1 MAKKNKR
8 TTIQEIKD
16 EYEVLN
22 KYYEIYEILEEN
34 KEFLEIKINEDYQLN
49 ENTIQE
55 IERIIEINEKKRE
68 KYYDDFRDG
77 GVEKSIDDECNDYIL
92 QQLKDK
98 NNLLENNINKYLK
111 KIVSDIEQGDVIYKF
126 MYNKISE
133 DKYPEFTKKY
143 KNRMEKLEIFNKLV
157 EKIEEIRDIF
167 IERRDVEGSNKFLWI
182 TNLGVIYLQ
191 EELVK
196 RNKKLFED
204 YLIEIGKKNKELEE
218 KSEKIVEKYENL
230 EETSKKIVEK
240 YENLEENYKNLE
252 ETSKKIVEKYEN
264 LEENYKNFNQKTLEI
279 MGIFLMIFSLLGIGT
294 TSILNIQDNIISKI
308 LVITGIIILG
318 ISVLFYFI
326 KNSFESIRIP
336 AGIGIAII
344 IFGVC
349 LFYCK
354 PTNKNYVKEE
364 EVKLLEE
371 KIKNL
376 ENKNQIIESKLDYE
390 KRINQLEKDSISKK

>member
-55 IERIIEINEKKRE
+55 IERIIEINEKERE
-68 KYYDDFRDG
+68 KNYENFRDSG
-77 GVEKSIDDECNDYIL
+77 EEKSIDDRGNDYIL
-92 QQLKDK
+92 QQLKDE

-126 MYNKISE
+126 MYNEIEE
-133 DKYPEFTKKY
+133 DRYPEFTEKY

-167 IERRDVEGSNKFLWI
+167 IERRDVEGTNKFSWI
-182 TNLGVIYLQ
+182 TNLGVYYLQ

-204 YLIEIGKKNKELEE
+204 YLIEIGKKNEEL
-218 KSEKIVEKYENL
+218 KKKLEKIVEKYENL

-279 MGIFLMIFSLLGIGT
+279 MGIFLMIFSLFGIGT
-294 TSILNIQDNIISKI
+294 TSILHIQDNIVSKI
-308 LVITGIIILG
+308 LMITGIIILG
-318 ISVLFYFI
+318 MSVLFYFI
-326 KNSFESIRIP
+326 KNSFKYIAIP
-336 AGIGIAII
+336 FWIGIVAII
-344 IFGVC
+344 VGVTC
-349 LFYCK
+349 FSFRL
-354 PTNKNYVKEE
+354 
-364 EVKLLEE
+364 
-371 KIKNL
+371 
-376 ENKNQIIESKLDYE
+376 
-390 KRINQLEKDSISKK
+390 

>member
-1 MAKKNKR
+1 MSKKIKK
-8 TTIQEIKD
+8 TIIQEIKD

-55 IERIIEINEKKRE
+55 IEKIIEINEKKRE

-92 QQLKDK
+92 QQQLKDK

-167 IERRDVEGSNKFLWI
+167 IERRDVEGYNKFLWI
-182 TNLGVIYLQ
+182 TNLGVYYLQ

-240 YENLEENYKNLE
+240 YENLKENYK
-252 ETSKKIVEKYEN
+252 N

-354 PTNKNYVKEE
+354 PTNKNYVKED